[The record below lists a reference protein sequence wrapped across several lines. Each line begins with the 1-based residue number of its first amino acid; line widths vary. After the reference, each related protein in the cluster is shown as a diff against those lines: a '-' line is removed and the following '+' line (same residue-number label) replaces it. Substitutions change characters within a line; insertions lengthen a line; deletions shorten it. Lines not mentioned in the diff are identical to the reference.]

1 MLNKITTPQCYSAF
15 YSKKRPC
22 CHHPHLHK
30 EPPSKVKVASLLG
43 AATGTLGA
51 VCLLAKRQ
59 SKLLK
64 KPVGLLN
71 VTYSE
76 LGIQAVAT
84 SSLAGGLLAGIAVDD
99 KQHRKAKLRE
109 GVHQLVA
116 NIMCPL
122 LLIGTANRLYDRVKD
137 RIKLPQLP
145 NTSKANK
152 VINTAIQI
160 LPNLAV
166 TAAGLVGGVHLG
178 TMLSNKINECAEHHC
193 HPRKVKALD
202 FIYHPDDVA
211 TALVLADKNGSVQKI
226 VGKVIPPI
234 FTLCGYEAGV
244 KR

>member
-1 MLNKITTPQCYSAF
+1 MINKVTTPQCYSAF

-22 CHHPHLHK
+22 CHHPHTHK
-30 EPPSKVKVASLLG
+30 EPSTKVKVGSLLG
-43 AATGTLGA
+43 AAAGTLGA
-51 VCLLAKRQ
+51 VFLLSKHQ

-64 KPVGLLN
+64 KPVGLFN

-84 SSLAGGLLAGIAVDD
+84 SSLAGGLLTGIALDD
-99 KQHRKAKLRE
+99 KQYRKAKLRE

-116 NIMCPL
+116 NIMLPL
-122 LLIGTANRLYDRVKD
+122 LLIGTANRLYDRVKNK
-137 RIKLPQLP
+137 IKLPQLP

-152 VINTAIQI
+152 IINTAIQI
-160 LPNLAV
+160 LPNLVV

-193 HPRKVKALD
+193 HQRKVKAMD

-211 TALVLADKNGSVQKI
+211 TALVLADKNGAVQKV
-226 VGKVIPPI
+226 VGKIIPPI